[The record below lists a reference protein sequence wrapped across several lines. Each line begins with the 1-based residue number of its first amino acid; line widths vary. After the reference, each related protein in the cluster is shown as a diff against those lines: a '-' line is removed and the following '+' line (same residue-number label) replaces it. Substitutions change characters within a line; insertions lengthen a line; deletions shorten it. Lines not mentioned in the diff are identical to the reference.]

1 MVNLLSAFQTIL
13 NVVNVN
19 GGVRSFMDKTNKI
32 LQSICYCLICVL
44 ICSLIYY
51 IEAVRY
57 GGSYSY
63 AKEISEQEITESEV
77 SAQDKVDEL
86 REEIIS
92 VRQSEQIVVEKETV
106 TISSQA
112 ASVPQDSIVSVTA
125 IPREAEEIM
134 VTATPTP
141 KPTATPVVTAT
152 PKPTPTAVPN
162 RYNLSASDKELLA
175 KVIFIEGRGESWEC
189 QCAIGSVVLNR
200 LSLPSEYGS
209 SLYSVIMTGSFVTAD
224 INNVTPFQQQ
234 YDIVNYLCDNGVTI
248 PEYVCYFRANR
259 FHSWS
264 NNAAIDYK
272 KIDNTYF
279 SYCQRDKDLCE

>member
-1 MVNLLSAFQTIL
+1 
-13 NVVNVN
+13 
-19 GGVRSFMDKTNKI
+19 MDKTNKM

-63 AKEISEQEITESEV
+63 AKEISEQEITTSNL
-77 SAQDKVDEL
+77 SAEEQVNEL
-86 REEIIS
+86 REEMFS
-92 VRQSEQIVVEKETV
+92 VKQSGEVIVENDTV
-106 TISSQA
+106 TIATQA
-112 ASVPQDSIVSVTA
+112 APATQESVVNVTIVPNETEKVT
-125 IPREAEEIM
+125 I
-134 VTATPTP
+134 TATPTAKP
-141 KPTATPVVTAT
+141 TATPTATPVVTAT

-209 SLYSVIMTGSFVTAD
+209 SLYSVVMTGSFVTAD
-224 INNVTPFQQQ
+224 INKVTPFQQQ